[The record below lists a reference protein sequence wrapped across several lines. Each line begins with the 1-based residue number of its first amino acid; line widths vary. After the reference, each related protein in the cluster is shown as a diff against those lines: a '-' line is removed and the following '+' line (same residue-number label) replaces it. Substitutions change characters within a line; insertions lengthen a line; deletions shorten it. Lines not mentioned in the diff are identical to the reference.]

1 MCFLLN
7 LPTDGRTLRTATAV
21 PVKVAPTK
29 KAKQQASTTGKQKK
43 KATAAAAAAAAAVS
57 DVEEASVGGKAAPVE
72 PEDAEAEF
80 DNDVDGIDAFP
91 APAPV
96 CWKELFASLC
106 VCHHDQT

>member
-1 MCFLLN
+1 VCFLLN

-29 KAKQQASTTGKQKK
+29 KAKQQASTTDKQKK
-43 KATAAAAAAAAAVS
+43 KATAAAAAAAAVS

-96 CWKELFASLC
+96 CWKELSARIAVRVSS
-106 VCHHDQT
+106 